1 MKNKWFYELDYY
13 SDYFVKEDDWSLDSE
28 SDYNLS
34 NDWLMDHW
42 APLFEEKPEKTL
54 RENRRKKLERILKND

>member
-42 APLFEEKPEKTL
+42 KDFFAEKTL